1 MSKYMQTA
9 SEATKTVDALF
20 ALIPEEK
27 HEQAATLITQV
38 FNYGIRISP
47 RGVQSTVR
55 LNAVQKATENLPVSV
70 RLKEVTNENTGYSF
84 KALDITYRSKS

>member
-9 SEATKTVDALF
+9 RDAQGTVDALF
-20 ALIPEEK
+20 ALIPEK
-27 HEQAATLITQV
+27 DREQGSTLIAQV

-55 LNAVQKATENLPVSV
+55 INAIQEATKNLPISC
-70 RLKEVTNENTGYSF
+70 RLEEVTNEKTNYSF
-84 KALDITYRSKS
+84 KALKITYTGKS